1 MKLSKLQ
8 VSKLA
13 EFASQNSI
21 RFIVL
26 FGSQTQTIS
35 REGADFDIAVSVQ
48 GGKSFMSDF
57 EFYSQIL
64 DGISTILEIPY
75 EKIDLS
81 DLDNANILLR
91 YEITLGGKLLYG
103 NELDYLELK
112 SSAFRDYID
121 AVKLR
126 DLESLMIGKRQKMIS
141 DALAEIISR

>member
-1 MKLSKLQ
+1 
-8 VSKLA
+8 
-13 EFASQNSI
+13 
-21 RFIVL
+21 
-26 FGSQTQTIS
+26 
-35 REGADFDIAVSVQ
+35 
-48 GGKSFMSDF
+48 MSDLDL
-57 EFYSQIL
+57 YSQIL

-141 DALAEIISR
+141 DAIAAITSR

>member
-48 GGKSFMSDF
+48 GRKSFMSDF
-57 EFYSQIL
+57 ELYSRIL
-64 DGISTILEIPY
+64 DGLSTILGIPY
-75 EKIDLS
+75 DKIDLS

-91 YEITLGGKLLYG
+91 YEITLKGELLYG

-112 SSAFRDYID
+112 SFAFRDYID
-121 AVKLR
+121 AGKLN
-126 DLESLMIGKRQKMIS
+126 DLEALLIRKRQKMLS
-141 DALAEIISR
+141 NALAEIISR

>member
-8 VSKLA
+8 VSQLA

-57 EFYSQIL
+57 ELYSQVH
-64 DGISTILEIPY
+64 DGLSTILEIPY

-91 YEITLGGKLLYG
+91 YEITLKGELLYG

-112 SSAFRDYID
+112 SFAFRDYID
-121 AVKLR
+121 AGKLN
-126 DLESLMIGKRQKMIS
+126 DLEALLISKRQKMIS